1 MCILYCMIH
10 SSFVFKICCLILYIS
25 SYLAGKFQFLKFL
38 HIIQIC
44 VQDLLYFLDTVG
56 HCVPVKIKSLCC
68 KLPGT
73 MLLSKNP
80 SVISWYISGSIR
92 YPVISWLISAKQAQL
107 LTVSVFSVSS
117 REIFFSI
124 SSEQLPPI
132 MQKQDFLRH
141 TQVPCM

>member
-73 MLLSKNP
+73 MLLSKNVKGFQKSTFMNP
-80 SVISWYISGSIR
+80 VVFCQWPQLSLNKLSSFLLLCNMQKN
-92 YPVISWLISAKQAQL
+92 PVILKVFQKDNCLLLLFHLADPEPFSNLLI
-107 LTVSVFSVSS
+107 
-117 REIFFSI
+117 
-124 SSEQLPPI
+124 
-132 MQKQDFLRH
+132 
-141 TQVPCM
+141 

>member
-73 MLLSKNP
+73 MLLSKNIKSFQKSAFMSSVIFCQRPQFSLNKLPRFLLLRNMKQDPVILEILQKNNCLLLFFIFRIRNP
-80 SVISWYISGSIR
+80 SVIS
-92 YPVISWLISAKQAQL
+92 
-107 LTVSVFSVSS
+107 
-117 REIFFSI
+117 
-124 SSEQLPPI
+124 
-132 MQKQDFLRH
+132 
-141 TQVPCM
+141 